1 MGQKISFKQTLYSY
15 VHQLLMDFT
24 DLCFHKVVYS
34 DAVNVW

>member
-1 MGQKISFKQTLYSY
+1 
-15 VHQLLMDFT
+15 MDFT